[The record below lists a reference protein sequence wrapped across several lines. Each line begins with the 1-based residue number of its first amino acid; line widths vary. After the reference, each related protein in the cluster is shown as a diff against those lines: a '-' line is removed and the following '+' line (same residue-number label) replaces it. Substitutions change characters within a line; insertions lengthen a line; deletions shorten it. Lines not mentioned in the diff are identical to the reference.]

1 MSTSCPD
8 YGLWSPFTG
17 VRRVRQH
24 GDGDGRR
31 QRQHLIFGLWTIAEI
46 INNDGE
52 FAGKRWRSQSQRTG
66 YGKSNCDEIE
76 AKLIFPTT
84 AVD

>member
-1 MSTSCPD
+1 M
-8 YGLWSPFTG
+8 GFGRHFTG
-17 VRRVRQH
+17 VRRVRQTATEMP
-24 GDGDGRR
+24 R
-31 QRQHLIFGLWTIAEI
+31 QRQHLIFGLWTIAKV

-52 FAGKRWRSQSQRTG
+52 FAGKRWRARASVPATAKQF
-66 YGKSNCDEIE
+66 DEIE